1 MVMILVN
8 EVLHT
13 TGNSTFF
20 KTYDTVRDL
29 YGIHTNAAGTFLEPA
44 FLHIFKFDDDK
55 FVVVDQLEQFYGINL
70 KGHGLELSAKEI
82 ASWQQIIIKR
92 SFCNC
97 VRTKTTDTCT
107 YCNGDGTINNT
118 YGLRQLDA
126 FF

>member
-29 YGIHTNAAGTFLEPA
+29 YGIHTNAAGAFLEPA
-44 FLHIFKFDDDK
+44 FLHIFKFEGDK
-55 FVVVDQLEQFYGINL
+55 FVVIDQLEQFYGINL
-70 KGHGLELSAKEI
+70 KGHRLELSDREI
-82 ASWQQIIIKR
+82 ASWQQIIIK
-92 SFCNC
+92 SSTCNC
-97 VRTKTTDTCT
+97 VRTQTMNTCT
-107 YCNGDGTINNT
+107 YCSGDGTINNS
-118 YGLRQLDA
+118 YGLKQLNS